1 MRWMLVTCPES
12 AHLEEIEV
20 EDHPEGMEIIACT
33 RFSPR
38 TAVTCERLCAA
49 RMERRRRSTE
59 EMICDVAD
67 DRPSDALVS
76 IRVPFPLRTST

>member
-1 MRWMLVTCPES
+1 MLVTCPES

-49 RMERRRRSTE
+49 RLERRRRTTE

-67 DRPSDALVS
+67 DRSTAELVS
-76 IRVPFPLRTST
+76 IRVPFPLRTGT